1 MFAYTSAE
9 DKAIAALDGFSRLSI
24 NRLNGPSQFP
34 QPYVLAPTA
43 DTHTHTIIAL
53 HGRGSNGPEV
63 RSSST
68 SASAFH
74 SLPTESP
81 KTRTPDS
88 KMIGHFHSYCAPAHF
103 CPLLPGCP

>member
-24 NRLNGPSQFP
+24 TRLNRPSQFP

-53 HGRGSNGPEV
+53 HGRGSNGSEV

-68 SASAFH
+68 KAFA
-74 SLPTESP
+74 
-81 KTRTPDS
+81 
-88 KMIGHFHSYCAPAHF
+88 F
-103 CPLLPGCP
+103 